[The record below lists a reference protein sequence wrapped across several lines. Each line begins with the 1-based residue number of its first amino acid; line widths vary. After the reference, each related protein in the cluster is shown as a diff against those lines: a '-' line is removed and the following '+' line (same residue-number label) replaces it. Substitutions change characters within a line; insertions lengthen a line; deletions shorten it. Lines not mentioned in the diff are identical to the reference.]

1 MRFGAA
7 ARSLRIGTFA
17 VFCPGRPGLK
27 RKKLQIAAG
36 KMRFV
41 YAGFRTKI
49 HLRSAQIFTKSFFI
63 IKKNHG
69 KIAGPPVFLVH
80 RIIVDRE
87 RKYPPGIHKTH
98 PIGKMARIDLQ
109 KMGMIH

>member
-7 ARSLRIGTFA
+7 ARALRIGTFA
-17 VFCPGRPGLK
+17 VFCPGGPGLK

-41 YAGFRTKI
+41 YAGFRTKY
-49 HLRSAQIFTKSFFI
+49 IFDQLKY
-63 IKKNHG
+63 KKNHG
-69 KIAGPPVFLVH
+69 KIAWPPVFLVH

-87 RKYPPGIHKTH
+87 RKYPPGIHKTR
-98 PIGKMARIDLQ
+98 PIGKMARIDLR